1 MFLKSILFW
10 QPRQSLFKIL
20 CRTNLG
26 TKLLIILNYL
36 IWLILAFVSYLLI
49 KSNANIFW
57 QLLLATLFAEVVERF
72 SKAFLFWSRPI
83 SKYKHN
89 LPKGLV
95 KSWYDTGSF
104 PSGHTSKTFFFLLF
118 LNQYQIYDTNIF
130 LIATI
135 PLLLFR
141 VVVGFHYPIDIL
153 GGLLVGF
160 LSWSI
165 SHQITFPHVLVN
177 FIKNIFDKIPLL

>member
-10 QPRQSLFKIL
+10 QPRQSLFKAM
-20 CRTNLG
+20 CRSAFG
-26 TKLLIILNYL
+26 VKLLIVLNYL
-36 IWLILAFVSYLLI
+36 IWLILAYVSYLLI
-49 KSNANIFW
+49 KNDANIFW
-57 QLLLATLFAEVVERF
+57 QLLLATLFAETDERF

-83 SKYKHN
+83 SRHKHV

-104 PSGHTSKTFFFLLF
+104 PSGHTSKTFFFFLF
-118 LNQYQIYDTNIF
+118 LCQYHIFNTHLF
-130 LIATI
+130 LISTI

-153 GGLLVGF
+153 GGILVGF

-165 SHQITFPHVLVN
+165 SHQIIFPYLLVN
-177 FIKNIFDKIPLL
+177 FISNIFDKISLL

>member
-20 CRTNLG
+20 CRTSFG
-26 TKLLIILNYL
+26 TKILIILNYL
-36 IWLILAFVSYLLI
+36 IWLILFFVSYLLI
-49 KSNANIFW
+49 KSDANIFW
-57 QLLLATLFAEVVERF
+57 QLLLATLFAEIIERF

-104 PSGHTSKTFFFLLF
+104 PSGHTSKAFFFLLF
-118 LNQYQIYDTNIF
+118 LHQYQLFDINIF
-130 LIATI
+130 LIVTI

-141 VVVGFHYPIDIL
+141 VAVGFHYPIDIL
-153 GGLLVGF
+153 GGLFVGYISWLISKEIIFPPFLVD
-160 LSWSI
+160 
-165 SHQITFPHVLVN
+165 

>member
-1 MFLKSILFW
+1 MFLKSLLFW
-10 QPRQSLFKIL
+10 QPRQSLFKVL
-20 CRTNLG
+20 SRTDFG
-26 TKLLIILNYL
+26 IKLLLILNYL
-36 IWLILAFVSYLLI
+36 IWLILFLVAFLLI
-49 KSNANIFW
+49 KSDANIFW
-57 QLLLATLFAEVVERF
+57 QLLLASLFAETIERF
-72 SKAFLFWSRPI
+72 YKTFLFWSRPI

-89 LPKGLV
+89 LPNGLV

-104 PSGHTSKTFFFLLF
+104 PSGHTSKTFFFFLF
-118 LNQYQIYDTNIF
+118 LCQHQIFDIKIF
-130 LIATI
+130 LIVTV

-141 VVVGFHYPIDIL
+141 VIIGFHYPIDIL

-177 FIKNIFDKIPLL
+177 FIKNIFDKIPLV